1 MACQW
6 LAIVII
12 YNRARAQG
20 ENIMVKLTFKS
31 HDNTETK
38 EVKGFSWNMLPSGS
52 FIVKKGYFTFETISC
67 LKYYLAKVQ
76 EE

>member
-1 MACQW
+1 M
-6 LAIVII
+6 II
-12 YNRARAQG
+12 YNRAKAQG

-52 FIVKKGYFTFETISC
+52 YIVDKGCLVEKEIISA
-67 LKYYLAKVQ
+67 KHFYLSKVQ